1 MMIKF
6 IVFVNQNKDQN
17 VSLSIVD
24 FILKVSE
31 CRLLGVIMDD
41 KLTWKY
47 IAHVKSVNN
56 ISVLNKEKY
65 VLDHK
70 AMRILYCSLILPY
83 FSYCV
88 KAWGNTYI
96 SNIKPLFLL

>member
-47 IAHVKSVNN
+47 IAHVKT
-56 ISVLNKEKY
+56 K
-65 VLDHK
+65 
-70 AMRILYCSLILPY
+70 CQ
-83 FSYCV
+83 
-88 KAWGNTYI
+88 
-96 SNIKPLFLL
+96 